1 MVRPLDDHMLI
12 FDPRQQD
19 EDFYFQGV
27 RQRQRDLN
35 KRASKDM
42 QYMFDRVFHPHHNN
56 QQLFEATTKDV
67 IDTVIDGFNCSGN
80 FKSPNPYCMV
90 VQWNGNMSDLGAS
103 VP

>member
-1 MVRPLDDHMLI
+1 MPLSICLTSPPAGRLVVRPLDDHMLI

-35 KRASKDM
+35 RRASKDM

-67 IDTVIDGFNCSGN
+67 IDTVIEGFNCSGERRIGL
-80 FKSPNPYCMV
+80 V
-90 VQWNGNMSDLGAS
+90 
-103 VP
+103 

>member
-42 QYMFDRVFHPHHNN
+42 QYMFDRVFHPHHTN

-67 IDTVIDGFNCSGN
+67 IDTVIDGFNCSGE
-80 FKSPNPYCMV
+80 PTARTV
-90 VQWNGNMSDLGAS
+90 VGMGAM
-103 VP
+103 